1 MRFAKGDIVRIKSLP
16 EILQQLDGNRRMTGK
31 EDGHLAFPRDMEVYC
46 GMYCT
51 ISCAFHNPD
60 GFERYYIDKD
70 DRKWYWSVNMFEE
83 DYSQEDVDVQYSIDI
98 LFDAME

>member
-16 EILQQLDGNRRMTGK
+16 EILQQLDENRQMAGK
-31 EDGHLAFPRDMEVYC
+31 EDGLLSFPRAMEVYC

-51 ISCAFHNPD
+51 ISQVCHNYD
-60 GFERYYIDKD
+60 GFERYKIDAD
-70 DRKWYWSVNMFEE
+70 GGEWNWSVNMFEE

-98 LFDAME
+98 LFDTME

>member
-16 EILQQLDGNRRMTGK
+16 EMLQQLDEGRAMTGK
-31 EDGHLAFPRDMEVYC
+31 EDGRLSFPKDMEVYC

-51 ISCAFHNPD
+51 ISRAFHNPD
-60 GFERYYIDKD
+60 GFERYYIDAD
-70 DRKWYWSVNMFEE
+70 GRKWYWSVNMFEE